1 MGWSLVVA
9 SWWEGLTRVV
19 GFWLKDW
26 AGVGAGLRRMGL
38 VVGCCCCSFSC
49 CICCGLFFSCSF
61 CRSLFRRLVTVEFR
75 NFHDVGMIG
84 DRLGIC

>member
-19 GFWLKDW
+19 GFWLKD
-26 AGVGAGLRRMGL
+26 GRVLGRGFVGWVLWLDVVVVRFRAVF
-38 VVGCCCCSFSC
+38 VVGSFFLV
-49 CICCGLFFSCSF
+49 LFVVVVSSF
-61 CRSLFRRLVTVEFR
+61 GDVEFR